1 MRIFF
6 SVGEPSGDIHGANL
20 IRELKALDPT
30 IECVGYGGEKMAA
43 AGANLHFPLV
53 QLSVMWFAR
62 VLANITTFLSLASK
76 ADRYFRHHRPD
87 AVVLIDYPGFNWWIA
102 RRAKFHGIPVFYFV
116 PPQLWGWAGWRVE
129 KVRRFVDHVLCTLP
143 FEKQWYA
150 DRGVDATY
158 VGHPFFDECPRQQ
171 LDEAFL
177 SQQRADGARLIALLP
192 GSRTQEVERN
202 WETLYRAARTIHESR
217 PDVRFLVP
225 SFKPTQQKMVDDF
238 LASHP
243 PLPIRTYVGKT
254 PEIIE
259 LAEACLSV
267 SGSVALELLY
277 RLKPTCILY
286 RIGKLDLRVARF
298 FMKTQFIC
306 LVNKLA
312 NKELYPEFL
321 TDRDESQQLAN
332 HALRW
337 LNDEA
342 AFAEAKRELTELKHR
357 YAMPGA
363 CSAAAAYIT
372 KTLQPTHSLTPA
384 ASS

>member
-20 IRELKALDPT
+20 IRALHEIDPT
-30 IECVGYGGEKMAA
+30 IECVGFGGEKMTA
-43 AGANLHFPLV
+43 AGANLMFPLV

-62 VLANITTFLSLASK
+62 VLANITTFLSLLSR
-76 ADRYFRHHRPD
+76 ADRYFRHQRPD
-87 AVVLIDYPGFNWWIA
+87 AVVLIDYPGFNWWVA

-143 FEKQWYA
+143 FEKQWYKE
-150 DRGVDATY
+150 RGVDATY
-158 VGHPFFDECPRQQ
+158 VGHPFFDELPRQR
-171 LDEAFL
+171 LDPQFMNE
-177 SQQRADGARLIALLP
+177 QRADGRRIIALLP

-202 WETLYRAARTIHESR
+202 WKTLRRAAAKIHQAH

-225 SFKPTQQKMVDDF
+225 SFRPHQQKMVDDD
-238 LASHP
+238 LAAHP
-243 PLPIRTYVGKT
+243 PLPIRSYLGKT

-259 LAEACLSV
+259 LADGCISV

-277 RLKPTCILY
+277 RLKPSCILY

-298 FMKTQFIC
+298 FMKSRFIC
-306 LVNKLA
+306 LVNMLA
-312 NKELYPEFL
+312 EKELYPEFL
-321 TDRDESQQLAN
+321 TDRDVSQALADR
-332 HALRW
+332 ALRW

-342 AFAEAKRELTELKHR
+342 FFADAKRELAELKSR
-357 YAMPGA
+357 VAEPGA
-363 CSAAAAYIT
+363 CAAAAHYICE
-372 KTLQPTHSLTPA
+372 TLRK
-384 ASS
+384 